1 MTRSLR
7 ERHGKFLRDLEQER
21 TKHVSTAKHDNKST
35 DIITSYMYNDGYFV
49 YINRHLST
57 GILVKDYREQ
67 LTTSGRNAEQGAVYL
82 LRVVVSFDL
91 R

>member
-7 ERHGKFLRDLEQER
+7 ERHGKFVRDLEQGR

-35 DIITSYMYNDGYFV
+35 DIITSYVYNEGYFV
-49 YINRHLST
+49 CINRHLST

-67 LTTSGRNAEQGAVYL
+67 LTTSGQNAEQGAVYL

>member
-35 DIITSYMYNDGYFV
+35 DIITSYMYNEGY
-49 YINRHLST
+49 ILSKSP
-57 GILVKDYREQ
+57 LVN
-67 LTTSGRNAEQGAVYL
+67 SYL
-82 LRVVVSFDL
+82 SQRLS
-91 R
+91 